1 MTTSLPLNLF
11 EIKKDFTVLILTEY
25 ILKTNQDNI
34 INFKEITHQYC
45 VSEGTPVQFG
55 VAGWYAWHTGWLAT
69 TWICSLPARASFG
82 VLADNGSE
90 PRLCFVCSCWTAR
103 REWGLSRVAGGF
115 WNVAATYYHDHG
127 NQVKCCPK
135 KYLVQSVSMPQ
146 I

>member
-55 VAGWYAWHTGWLAT
+55 VAG
-69 TWICSLPARASFG
+69 
-82 VLADNGSE
+82 
-90 PRLCFVCSCWTAR
+90 
-103 REWGLSRVAGGF
+103 
-115 WNVAATYYHDHG
+115 
-127 NQVKCCPK
+127 
-135 KYLVQSVSMPQ
+135 
-146 I
+146 